1 MSTSPAL
8 LDATPATT
16 PREAVA
22 VNSRT
27 AMIKALSG
35 RFGLLFF
42 DSMTGI
48 LCARALGPA
57 GRGELA
63 AMILWPV
70 FLCQAFTFGIPTALI
85 FRLRSRPEDA
95 PSSIAGALV
104 LALLTSVLGIGFGV
118 LVLPHWLHH
127 YSPAV
132 VTHAKWFML
141 AAPLSMAVLIL
152 RSIWESS
159 AEFGKSALS
168 LVFTRILTLIAL
180 LALIATHSLTSISA
194 AYTYLLTGIPAVLW
208 MLAAILPRAA
218 WHTRRI
224 VASVRPMVLYGLRS
238 YGIDLCGALSQYIDQ
253 ALVLGMLS
261 AVEMGSYTVCLS
273 LSRILTTLAIAA
285 STVLFPRTIGVSPRQ
300 AVLIAL
306 RTQVAVTVLAGCGA
320 AAMLLLGT
328 PALRIL
334 YGHEYAA
341 ASNILKILILEAL
354 LSGALNIMS
363 QPFMALGRPGIIT
376 LLQVTGLL
384 FSIPAIIL
392 LVPRFGTAGACIALV
407 LSAFLRLGLLTFC
420 YRKFLHGAV
429 QWRADTAQIVR
440 DLIRQ
445 VTRRF
450 APSRAVA

>member
-1 MSTSPAL
+1 MSTSPAI
-8 LDATPATT
+8 LDAPFQAPAQ
-16 PREAVA
+16 
-22 VNSRT
+22 VNSRD
-27 AMIKALSG
+27 ALVKALSG
-35 RFGLLFF
+35 RFGLLFL

-48 LCARALGPA
+48 LCARALGPG

-85 FRLRSRPEDA
+85 YRLRSKPEESS
-95 PSSIAGALV
+95 SSIAGALI
-104 LALLTSVLGIGFGV
+104 LALATSILGIGFGV

-127 YSPAV
+127 YSPSI

-180 LALIATHSLTSISA
+180 LCLIATHSLTSISA

-208 MLAAILPRAA
+208 MLAAILPRAT
-218 WHTRRI
+218 WHVRRI
-224 VASVRPMVLYGLRS
+224 VVSIRPMIVYGLRS

-306 RTQVAVTVLAGCGA
+306 RTQVAVTVLAGIGA
-320 AAMLLLGT
+320 TAMLLLGT
-328 PALRIL
+328 AALRIL
-334 YGHEYAA
+334 YGAQYAA
-341 ASNILKILILEAL
+341 ASSLLKILILEAL

-363 QPFMALGRPGIIT
+363 QPFMALGRPGVIT
-376 LLQVTGLL
+376 LLQIAGLA
-384 FSIPAIIL
+384 FSIPAIL
-392 LVPRFGTAGACIALV
+392 VMVPRFGTAGACVALV
-407 LSAFLRLGLLTFC
+407 LSAALRLCLLAFC
-420 YRKFLHGAV
+420 YRRYLPGVV
-429 QWRADTAQIVR
+429 QWRADTMNIVR
-440 DLIRQ
+440 EL
-445 VTRRF
+445 
-450 APSRAVA
+450 AARATQRMRVAA